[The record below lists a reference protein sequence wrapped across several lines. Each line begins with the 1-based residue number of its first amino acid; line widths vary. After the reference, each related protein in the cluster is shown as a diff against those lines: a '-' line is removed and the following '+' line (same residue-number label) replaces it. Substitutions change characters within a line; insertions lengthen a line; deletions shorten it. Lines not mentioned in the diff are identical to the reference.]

1 MAKFLDENGVKKL
14 WSRIQEYVYECCCS
28 KGGGD
33 VGYECKDGYET
44 FWKDSVQTTRGSG
57 DWSQRTVRDG
67 TIIDAEKIRVIFQG
81 TAYDL
86 GVRVTQSNTH
96 TYYEYGEFTSEGDPI
111 LTNLPI
117 AILSYRV
124 RTDNVLK
131 ANSSGMLRADLRE
144 ETVIYTRKSGIY
156 NIEIQTP
163 GTVVETTECFQ
174 KAVKS
179 VSGYDCTTSF
189 EKAFSE
195 SGATEEPKTDR
206 PCTATLS
213 YTGFIDADEIKVVF
227 NGTEYTCP
235 KTAMGNDA
243 VYGSTDFS
251 FTDYPFVL
259 GFSESY
265 DNTIFTKEPTDFDI
279 TVFAV
284 GTTAKVTPCFE
295 TAVKTALCKGE
306 LERTSFTITS
316 FLKAQYYN
324 PANILIPAHS
334 FNVAQLFTDTETA
347 TWMNA
352 QNEYQ
357 PTIQGFYGTD
367 NEGIKCSVETL
378 ASGIYIR
385 LQNTTDQDIT
395 LDRNSV
401 WVDVLYIGIYSD
413 RISIPAFGCGDGK

>member
-33 VGYECKDGYET
+33 VGYECQDGYET

-86 GVRVTQSNTH
+86 GRRIAQTSSY
-96 TYYEYGEFTSEGDPI
+96 TYYEYGEFTSEGEPI

-117 AILSYRV
+117 AIQSRRI

-179 VSGYDCTTSF
+179 VGDSGYDCTTSF
-189 EKAFSE
+189 VEVFSS
-195 SGATEEPKTDR
+195 SGATTAQEVASD
-206 PCTATLS
+206 PCMTKLK
-213 YTGFIDADEIKVVF
+213 YNGFVHADEIKVVF
-227 NGTEYTCP
+227 NGNEYICP
-235 KTAMGNDA
+235 KISTSDSYAN
-243 VYGSTDFS
+243 YGSDK
-251 FTDYPFVL
+251 FTDYPFALV
-259 GFSESY
+259 FSTTDGNY
-265 DNTIFTKEPTDFDI
+265 IYTKDPIDFTIEVSASST
-279 TVFAV
+279 FAS
-284 GTTAKVTPCFE
+284 VTPCFKVAVEAASIPLEVRLSASLNDASCEGKVYAE
-295 TAVKTALCKGE
+295 TQLTYDQIYEAIISGRNVFFFDPKLGALMV
-306 LERTSFTITS
+306 TMI
-316 FLKAQYYN
+316 N
-324 PANILIPAHS
+324 PSARKVGVYAKVGGS
-334 FNVAQLFTDTETA
+334 VQLFEFSEFGNGR
-347 TWMNA
+347 MK
-352 QNEYQ
+352 Y
-357 PTIQGFYGTD
+357 PTCTM
-367 NEGIKCSVETL
+367 
-378 ASGIYIR
+378 
-385 LQNTTDQDIT
+385 
-395 LDRNSV
+395 
-401 WVDVLYIGIYSD
+401 
-413 RISIPAFGCGDGK
+413 